1 MRERGQERERAHGC
15 RRKEPGRDRKTCENY
30 IATRDLAAGGVS
42 LGKEEVCE
50 GVREEVGRSD
60 VRFFRCL
67 AYLFLSLNNSIT
79 DSTVL
84 LAFMHWHPL

>member
-42 LGKEEVCE
+42 LEKEEVCE
-50 GVREEVGRSD
+50 GVREEVGRSV
-60 VRFFRCL
+60 VRFLDALHIFS
-67 AYLFLSLNNSIT
+67 FPSIT
-79 DSTVL
+79 QSLTL
-84 LAFMHWHPL
+84 QSF